1 VGGLSPR
8 KFRSSRLPFLCLS
21 SFISSQSLVFDDIK
35 MSHPSDRM
43 PVLLLK
49 TRSTPVDTYDE
60 YFSNEPFAPAF
71 VPVLEH
77 RPNIEN
83 LEFVQSLLLD
93 GKLGREHN
101 AKYGGIIFTSQRAV
115 EGFAKA
121 VDQAEADSSRLRS
134 QVKSTYSLFPIHR
147 SILHRV
153 TMQLAD
159 LFGQALMHM
168 TWETMQPTARPP
180 RHCHSTSS
188 ARPPIVPSLL
198 CF

>member
-1 VGGLSPR
+1 
-8 KFRSSRLPFLCLS
+8 
-21 SFISSQSLVFDDIK
+21 
-35 MSHPSDRM
+35 MSHPPDRI

-60 YFSNEPFAPAF
+60 YFSNEPFTPTF

-83 LEFVQSLLLD
+83 VEFVRSLLLD

-121 VDQAEADSSRLRS
+121 VDQAEADSSGLRS
-134 QVKSTYSLFPIHR
+134 PLKFTYSPFPIHR

-153 TMQLAD
+153 TVQPAD
-159 LFGQALMHM
+159 LFGKTLMRM
-168 TWETMQPTARPP
+168 T
-180 RHCHSTSS
+180 
-188 ARPPIVPSLL
+188 
-198 CF
+198 

>member
-1 VGGLSPR
+1 LVCQAL
-8 KFRSSRLPFLCLS
+8 FFAVA
-21 SFISSQSLVFDDIK
+21 VFDDIK
-35 MSHPSDRM
+35 MSHSPNQV

-49 TRSTPVDTYDE
+49 TRSTPIDTYDE
-60 YFSNEPFAPAF
+60 YFSNEPFAPTF

-77 RPNIEN
+77 RPNMQN
-83 LEFVQSLLLD
+83 LELVRSLLLD

-134 QVKSTYSLFPIHR
+134 PVKSTYSLFPKYR

-153 TMQLAD
+153 TVQLAD
-159 LFGQALMHM
+159 LFGQTLMRM
-168 TWETMQPTARPP
+168 TWETMRPTARPP
-180 RHCHSTSS
+180 HHYPSMSL
-188 ARPPIVPSLL
+188 ALPPIVPSLL

>member
-1 VGGLSPR
+1 
-8 KFRSSRLPFLCLS
+8 
-21 SFISSQSLVFDDIK
+21 
-35 MSHPSDRM
+35 MSHPPDRI

-60 YFSNEPFAPAF
+60 YFSNEPFTPTF

-83 LEFVQSLLLD
+83 LEFVRSLLLD

-121 VDQAEADSSRLRS
+121 VDQAEADSSGPRS
-134 QVKSTYSLFPIHR
+134 PLKFTHSPFPIHR
-147 SILHRV
+147 STLHRV
-153 TMQLAD
+153 TVQLAD
-159 LFGQALMHM
+159 LFGKTLMRM
-168 TWETMQPTARPP
+168 TWETMQPTTRPP
-180 RHCHSTSS
+180 RHYPSTSS
-188 ARPPIVPSLL
+188 ARPPVVPSLL